1 MKNRKRYLTG
11 IILAAV
17 LLCTSCGKAPNE
29 SAVPGETTSVPGTSA
44 PAPATEPES
53 TAVPTD
59 TESTSVPADTET
71 APGSA
76 TAGLPVNPLIPAQRI
91 SVYRNGLNQN
101 FHLSETGIYCLS
113 EEKAGV
119 FILYCDADS
128 DEFIK
133 VCGRPDCLHHD
144 ETCDAFLDDTM
155 IPSMGYYNGKI
166 YYIKGR
172 EEIISSTPGETA
184 KLTPHTLMRM
194 DADGRNK
201 QELTY
206 CYEEGEDYAGWAS
219 VGYSNGIV
227 ECCFSSVGA
236 DGQVVSTRMFTRL
249 EDPGYFIPSAINSEL
264 PSELREPYGG
274 IYSGAEGRILLSGG
288 PDEEKEKLYL
298 WDYDGNSVSLIG
310 NKPMGPGTF
319 TAGTGYYMDG
329 GTVMQWDYE
338 KQEGTP
344 LFDTGFEAPL
354 ALAAFPDCFAVYD
367 NRGVVMPGEPDVTS
381 AAVRFYSWDF
391 EQLGECEL
399 QLGERSGGIRL
410 YGNYVFGETET
421 RILLVKD
428 ALNSLLPDYYIE
440 KADFGTGSIPLHEY
454 HYPLDMPVY

>member
-172 EEIISSTPGETA
+172 EEIISSTPGEPA

-194 DADGRNK
+194 DVDGRNK
-201 QELTY
+201 EELTY
-206 CYEEGEDYAGWAS
+206 CYEEGMNYTGYGNVS
-219 VGYSNGIV
+219 YSNGIV
-227 ECCFSSVGA
+227 EGYFSSVGT
-236 DGQVVSTRMFTRL
+236 DGTVECVRMYTPL
-249 EDPGYFIPSAINSEL
+249 DDPGYFIPTVVNPEIL
-264 PSELREPYGG
+264 TELREAYGS
-274 IYSGAEGRILLSGG
+274 IYAGSSDRILLTGF
-288 PDEEKEKLYL
+288 PDEKGDKLYI
-298 WDYDGNSVSLIG
+298 WDYKENSIAGTL
-310 NKPMGPGTF
+310 NKPNASGTF
-319 TAGTGYYMDG
+319 TAETGYYMEDS
-329 GTVMQWDYE
+329 TVMQWDYE
-338 KQEGTP
+338 KQEGHP
-344 LFDTGFEAPL
+344 LFDTGLSAPL
-354 ALAAFPDCFAVYD
+354 ALVAFPDCFAVYE
-367 NRGVVMPGEPDVTS
+367 NYGFVMAGEADVSS
-381 AAVRFYSWDF
+381 ASIHFYNWDF
-391 EQLGECEL
+391 EHLGECVL
-399 QLGERSGGIRL
+399 QLGERSGSYKL
-410 YGNYVFGETET
+410 YGNYIFGETED

-428 ALNSLLPDYYIE
+428 ALNSMLPDYYIE
-440 KADFGTGSIPLHEY
+440 KSDFGRGEITLHEY
-454 HYPLDMPVY
+454 HYPLDMSVY